1 MADKFKMVND
11 KLVKLTSGD
20 ISQLKKDEEEKK
32 KILEQVK
39 KQEEDRESAKTKLK
53 NLGLTDDEISALI
66 GV

>member
-11 KLVKLTSGD
+11 KLVKLTSED
-20 ISQLKKDEEEKK
+20 ISQLKKDEEENK

>member
-1 MADKFKMVND
+1 MANRYRMIDD
-11 KLVKLTSGD
+11 KLVQLT
-20 ISQLKKDEEEKK
+20 DEEDNK

-66 GV
+66 GE